1 MELSFDT
8 NNFGKST
15 KSFFAKAKQHVEA
28 KVLKKDA
35 SIIGSAVAETSKTI
49 GTNALIVGHTI
60 VYATIDSVK
69 AIKDN
74 AVESAKE
81 IKANHTFHQ
90 THDIQF

>member
-1 MELSFDT
+1 MEFTIDT

-15 KSFFAKAKQHVEA
+15 KSFFSKAKKHVEA

-35 SIIGSAVAETSKTI
+35 KIIGSAVVDTSKTI

-69 AIKDN
+69 AIKNN
-74 AVESAKE
+74 AVDSAKE